1 MQSTAADRAKQ
12 REALTADVQDWI
24 NSKSRGEPIRRFEGI
39 HNTTQCYIANNV
51 PLPHH
56 LPRALQIRIEDE
68 AVYEMNTKYGSFKA
82 ARLGI
87 GRFVGDLLH
96 DLRSSASSPSP
107 VRLRLY
113 SGHDSTVGPLAIAL
127 QTDSAGQMIGHL
139 KEFPAFASHIIV
151 ELYEQKSSGKMW
163 VRAMYSGQR
172 IVEDLDLPG
181 SIVNDDG
188 HALVELEDLATR
200 LAPIIPDPLAYDD
213 ECKSPRK

>member
-1 MQSTAADRAKQ
+1 
-12 REALTADVQDWI
+12 
-24 NSKSRGEPIRRFEGI
+24 
-39 HNTTQCYIANNV
+39 
-51 PLPHH
+51 
-56 LPRALQIRIEDE
+56 
-68 AVYEMNTKYGSFKA
+68 
-82 ARLGI
+82 
-87 GRFVGDLLH
+87 
-96 DLRSSASSPSP
+96 
-107 VRLRLY
+107 
-113 SGHDSTVGPLAIAL
+113 
-127 QTDSAGQMIGHL
+127 MIGHL